1 MEKNYGKQVKKMD
14 DLERE
19 DRSGSSGSKERVYR
33 VRFSVHTAFALE
45 TVYIPRASA
54 DR

>member
-19 DRSGSSGSKERVYR
+19 DRSGSSGSKSVYR